1 MNPDENVAASTD
13 VGQPADIVVTDQQ
26 LFDHATA
33 PEPAKTDVITGPGGE
48 SASPDLQQPTAEQIQ
63 RARDEQGRFAK
74 QPEGQQQPQQQRPQ
88 QQPRP
93 EDHRV
98 PLSELHKERARA
110 QRAEAEAQ
118 QMRDAWMYFQQQQM
132 AANQRQQQ
140 PEQPQQTIFDNPD
153 SYLNERVIS
162 PMQQW
167 GQMEIMKVK
176 DGMSR
181 EMANAQ
187 FGEQAVNA
195 ALQDLGSIRQSPH
208 GDFAFR
214 QIMSSGHPYG
224 ALVKWHHQA
233 KMQQEIGPDPRAWLQ
248 KQAQAWFNDPVVQ
261 QKMVEHIR
269 TQQQQRNNGS
279 GRPPQVQLPPS
290 LSSIPAAAGRESE
303 QGDMS
308 NASLYRF
315 ATK

>member
-1 MNPDENVAASTD
+1 MNPDENVAATD

-33 PEPAKTDVITGPGGE
+33 PEPERAPE
-48 SASPDLQQPTAEQIQ
+48 PAPQEAAPQLEQPLTAEQVE

-74 QPEGQQQPQQQRPQ
+74 QPPGQPQPQQQRPQ

-132 AANQRQQQ
+132 AAQQRQQQ
-140 PEQPQQTIFDNPD
+140 PEQPLQTIFDNPD

-181 EMANAQ
+181 EMAHAQ
-187 FGEQAVNA
+187 FGEQAVSA
-195 ALQDLGSIRQSPH
+195 ALRDMESVRHTPH

-214 QIMSSGHPYG
+214 QIMAAGHPYG
-224 ALVKWHHQA
+224 ELIKWHNNMR
-233 KMQQEIGPDPRAWLQ
+233 MQQAIGPDPKAWLQ
-248 KQAQAWFNDPVVQ
+248 KQAQAWFNDPIVR
-261 QKMVEHIR
+261 QKMIEDIR

-290 LSSIPAAAGRESE
+290 LSSIPAAASRESE